1 MIIIIFLL
9 SSNLM
14 KNLIR
19 LSVFALF
26 LFNSSLKAQSA
37 SEIQL
42 KLQKLNVTA
51 SALYIAAH
59 PDDENTRLLAYL
71 ANEKKWRTGYLSLT
85 RGDGGQNLIGT
96 EQSEKLGMIRT
107 QELLAARRVDGAEQ
121 FFTRAFDFG
130 FSKNP
135 QETFTKWN
143 KDSVLADM
151 VWVIRNFKPDLI
163 ITRFPTDGSG
173 GHGHHTASAILA
185 EEAIDAAANPKMFE
199 EQLKYVQV
207 WQAKRLV
214 WNGFNFGSLPQSD
227 GKDFTKI
234 DIGGYNTL
242 LGKNYGEIASTSRS
256 QHRSQ
261 GFGVPMQRGSSKETF
276 KFIKGDTVVNNIFEG
291 INDSWTRFPNAKS
304 LSKLIDKCILNFNVN
319 NPATSINELIVIY
332 NALDKLDNDY
342 WKAQKKKEVAELIA
356 NCAGLFIET
365 YAAEYYTHPNSE
377 LKINVQAIN
386 RSNADVKLLNLKI
399 NSIFDTT
406 FQKNLEN
413 NILFNYPTKLNLKN
427 DVKYSNP
434 YWLMQSPSSGL
445 FLVANQKLI
454 GIPEPIAPIQVQYT
468 VVVNNLTL
476 SFTKSLKYK
485 WTDAVRGELNRD
497 LEVLPIVSIEPQ
509 QKNIILTQNEKSK
522 SFIISVKAFKKFE
535 KAKLKF
541 NNVNGIIVSPS
552 EIEFSSKE
560 NNSNFNFSFQV
571 LANGSNSLSVD
582 LQPYIEIDNATYNSK
597 VERIDYEHIPIQT
610 QVVQAKIKVEKIDLI
625 TKGKRAGYIP
635 GAGDDIPEA
644 LKQLGFEVI
653 NLDDNYLRT
662 KSLKDLDVIVAG
674 IRLYNTN
681 NEMAAHYETLMNYV
695 KEGGNYVVQYNT
707 NNFISSISSKV
718 GPYDFAVTRD
728 RITDENAELKIIDK
742 TDKILNY
749 PNVIQP
755 NDFDNW
761 VQERGLYF
769 LSKIDN
775 NYRKVFKGND
785 PNEKESDGIL
795 ITCQYGKGTFTYTG
809 ISFFR
814 QLPAGVPG
822 AYKLFANIISQSR

>member
-1 MIIIIFLL
+1 MKKIINIIVLL
-9 SSNLM
+9 LAFNLSN
-14 KNLIR
+14 
-19 LSVFALF
+19 
-26 LFNSSLKAQSA
+26 AQNA
-37 SEIQL
+37 AEIQL
-42 KLQKLNVTA
+42 KLQKLKVTA

-59 PDDENTRLLAYL
+59 PDDENTRLLTYL

-85 RGDGGQNLIGT
+85 RGDGGQNLIGN

-107 QELLAARRVDGAEQ
+107 QELLAARRIDGAEQ

-135 QETFTKWN
+135 QETFSKWN
-143 KDSVLADM
+143 RDSVLADM

-185 EEAIDAAANPKMFE
+185 EEAMDAAADPNKFKD
-199 EQLKYVQV
+199 QLKFVQV
-207 WQAKRLV
+207 WKAKRLV
-214 WNGFNFGSLPQSD
+214 WNGFNFGSMPQSD
-227 GKDFTKI
+227 GKDFTKL
-234 DIGGYNTL
+234 DIGEYNAL
-242 LGKNYGEIASTSRS
+242 LGKSYGEIASTSRS

-261 GFGVPMQRGSSKETF
+261 GFGVPMQRGISKETF
-276 KFIKGDTVVNNIFEG
+276 KYIKGDSVVNNIFEG
-291 INDSWTRFPNAKS
+291 IDDGFTRFKNTKTI
-304 LSKLIDKCILNFNVN
+304 SKLIDKCIQNFDINK
-319 NPATSINELIVIY
+319 PSASINELIVIY
-332 NALDKLDNDY
+332 NELDKLDNDY
-342 WKAQKKKEVAELIA
+342 WKQQKRNELTELITS
-356 NCAGLFIET
+356 CAGLFIET
-365 YAAEYYTHPNSE
+365 YAVEYFTHPNSD

-386 RSNADVKLLNLKI
+386 RSNAQVKLVSVKI
-399 NSIFDTT
+399 NSMYDSI
-406 FQKNLEN
+406 FQKDLEN
-413 NILFNYPTKLNLKN
+413 NILFNYPTKVHVNNQL
-427 DVKYSNP
+427 KYSNP
-434 YWLMQSPSSGL
+434 YWLLQSPSSGL
-445 FLVANQKLI
+445 FHVADQHLI
-454 GIPEPIAPIQVQYT
+454 GVPEPIAPIQVSYT
-468 VVVNNLTL
+468 ISINNLNF
-476 SFTKSLKYK
+476 SFSKSLKYK

-497 LEVLPIVSIEPQ
+497 LEVLPVVSIEPQ
-509 QKNIILTQNEKSK
+509 QKNVILTQNDKNK
-522 SFIISVKAFKKFE
+522 TLIISVKAFKKFE
-535 KAKLKF
+535 NAKLKF
-541 NNVNGIIVSPS
+541 KPTNGIVVSPS
-552 EIEFSSKE
+552 EVVFTAKE
-560 NNSNFNFSFQV
+560 NNSNFNFQFQV
-571 LANGSNSLSVD
+571 QANANNSLSIE
-582 LQPYIEIDNATYNSK
+582 LEPYVEIENSTFNSK
-597 VERIDYEHIPIQT
+597 VERIEYEHIPIQT
-610 QVVQAKIKVEKIDLI
+610 QVVSAKVKVEKIDLV
-625 TKGKRAGYIP
+625 TKGKRAGYIA

-653 NLDDNYLRT
+653 NVDDNYLRT

-674 IRLYNTN
+674 VRLYNTN

-718 GPYDFAVTRD
+718 GPYDFTVTRD
-728 RITDENAELKIIDK
+728 RITDENAELKMINK
-742 TDKILNY
+742 ADKILNY

-769 LSKIDN
+769 LSKVDE

-785 PNEKESDGIL
+785 PNENETDGIL

>member
-1 MIIIIFLL
+1 
-9 SSNLM
+9 M
-14 KNLIR
+14 KK
-19 LSVFALF
+19 VVYTFAL
-26 LFNSSLKAQSA
+26 LFSFQALFAQSA
-37 SEIQL
+37 AEIQL

-59 PDDENTRLLAYL
+59 PDDENTRLLTYL

-107 QELLAARRVDGAEQ
+107 QELLAARRLDGAEQ

-135 QETFTKWN
+135 QETFSKWN
-143 KDSVLADM
+143 RDSVLADM

-185 EEAIDAAANPKMFE
+185 EEAMDAAADPNKFK

-214 WNGFNFGSLPQSD
+214 WNGFNFGSMPQSD
-227 GKDFTKI
+227 GKDFTKL
-234 DIGGYNTL
+234 DIGAYNPL
-242 LGKNYGEIASTSRS
+242 LGKSYGEIASTSRS

-261 GFGVPMQRGSSKETF
+261 GFGVPMQRGAIKETF
-276 KFIKGDTVVNNIFEG
+276 KYVKGDSVKSNIFEG
-291 INDSWTRFPNAKS
+291 INDKWSRIPNSKS
-304 LSKLIDKCILNFNVN
+304 IEKLITRSIVNYNAN
-319 NPATSINELIVIY
+319 NPSASIADLILIY
-332 NALDKLDNDY
+332 KELDKIQNDY
-342 WKAQKKKEVAELIA
+342 WRTQKKNEVADLILS
-356 NCAGLFIET
+356 CAGIFIES
-365 YAAEYYTHPNSE
+365 YALDYITHPNSD

-399 NSIFDTT
+399 NSIYDST
-406 FQKNLEN
+406 FTKNLEN
-413 NILFNYPTKLNLKN
+413 NVFFNYSTKIKIDGNTT
-427 DVKYSNP
+427 YSNP
-434 YWLMQSPSSGL
+434 YWLLEKPSSGL
-445 FLVANQKLI
+445 FHVSNQMLI
-454 GIPEPIAPIQVQYT
+454 GIPNPIAALNASYSVLI
-468 VVVNNLTL
+468 NGLEL
-476 SFTKSLKYK
+476 KFTKSLKYK
-485 WTDAVRGELNRD
+485 WTDPVRGELNREV
-497 LEVLPIVSIEPQ
+497 EVLPIVSIEPQ
-509 QKNIILTQNEKSK
+509 QKNIILTKNEINKY
-522 SFIISVKAFKKFE
+522 INIQVKTF
-535 KAKLKF
+535 AKIDKGILKF
-541 NNVNGIIVSPS
+541 KEVKGVSIMPS

-560 NNSNFNFSFQV
+560 NNSNFNFQV
-571 LANGSNSLSVD
+571 QIQTVANTNISAELE
-582 LQPYIEIDNATYNSK
+582 PYIVIDNKIYNSK
-597 VERIDYEHIPIQT
+597 VERIEYEHIPTQT
-610 QVVQAKIKVEKIDLI
+610 QVVPVKIKVEKIDLI
-625 TKGKRAGYIP
+625 VKGKRAGYIA

-644 LKQLGFEVI
+644 LKQLGFEVV

-674 IRLYNTN
+674 VRLYNTN
-681 NEMAAHYETLMNYV
+681 NEMQSHYETLMNYV
-695 KEGGNYVVQYNT
+695 KDGGNYVVQYNT

-718 GPYDFAVTRD
+718 GPYNFSVTRD
-728 RITDENAELKIIDK
+728 RITDENAELKIINSD
-742 TDKILNY
+742 DKILNY
-749 PNVIQP
+749 PNKIQADDY
-755 NDFDNW
+755 NNW

-769 LSKIDN
+769 LTKVDE

-795 ITCQYGKGTFTYTG
+795 VTCQFGKGTFTYTG

-822 AYKLFANIISQSR
+822 AYKLFANIVSQSR

>member
-1 MIIIIFLL
+1 MKIIFRFIL
-9 SSNLM
+9 SSTLLCN
-14 KNLIR
+14 
-19 LSVFALF
+19 SALF
-26 LFNSSLKAQSA
+26 AQSA
-37 SEIQL
+37 AEIQL

-59 PDDENTRLLAYL
+59 PDDENTRLLSYL

-107 QELLAARRVDGAEQ
+107 QELLAARRIDGAEQ

-135 QETFTKWN
+135 EETFSKWN
-143 KDSVLADM
+143 RDSVLADM

-185 EEAIDAAANPKMFE
+185 EEAMLAAADPNKFK

-214 WNGFNFGSLPQSD
+214 WNGFNFGSMPQSD

-234 DIGGYNTL
+234 DIGAFNAL
-242 LGKNYGEIASTSRS
+242 LGKSYGEIASTSRS

-261 GFGVPMQRGSSKETF
+261 GFGVPMQRGAIKETF
-276 KFIKGDTVVNNIFEG
+276 KYVKGDSVKSNIFEG
-291 INDSWTRFPNAKS
+291 INDNWSRIPNSKK
-304 LSKLIDKCILNFNVN
+304 LEKLITNCINKY
-319 NPATSINELIVIY
+319 NPNMPSASINDLVVIY
-332 NALDKLDNDY
+332 KELDNIKDDY
-342 WKAQKKKEVAELIA
+342 WRNQKKKEVSDLILSS
-356 NCAGLFIET
+356 AGIFIES
-365 YAAEYYTHPNSE
+365 YALEYITHPNSD

-386 RSNADVKLLNLKI
+386 RSNIDVKLLNLKI
-399 NSIFDTT
+399 NSIYDST
-406 FQKNLEN
+406 FAKNLEN
-413 NILFNYPTKLNLKN
+413 NVFFNYSTKTKIDENTN
-427 DVKYSNP
+427 YSNP
-434 YWLMQSPSSGL
+434 YWLLEKPSSGL
-445 FLVANQKLI
+445 FHVNNQMLI
-454 GIPEPIAPIQVQYT
+454 GIPNPIVPLNVNYT
-468 VVVNNLTL
+468 MLVNGQELK
-476 SFTKSLKYK
+476 FTKSLKYK
-485 WTDAVRGELNRD
+485 WTDPVRGELNREV
-497 LEVLPIVSIEPQ
+497 EVLPIVSIEPQ
-509 QKNIILTQNEKSK
+509 QKNIILTKNEFSK
-522 SFIISVKAFKKFE
+522 NINISVKAFTKID

-541 NNVNGIIVSPS
+541 KEVKGITIIPS
-552 EIEFSSKE
+552 EIEFSSIE
-560 NNSNFNFSFQV
+560 NNANFNFQV
-571 LANGSNSLSVD
+571 QVQITDVNISAD
-582 LQPYIEIDNATYNSK
+582 LEPYISIENKEYNSK
-597 VERIDYEHIPIQT
+597 VERIEYEHIPTQT
-610 QVVQAKIKVEKIDLI
+610 QVVPVKIKVEKLDII
-625 TKGKRAGYIP
+625 VKGKRAGYIP

-644 LKQLGFEVI
+644 LKQLGFEVV
-653 NLDDNYLRT
+653 NLDNNYLRT

-674 IRLYNTN
+674 VRLYNTN
-681 NEMAAHYETLMNYV
+681 NEMQSHYETLMNYV

-718 GPYDFAVTRD
+718 GPYNFTVTRD
-728 RITDENAELKIIDK
+728 RITDENADLKIINSD
-742 TDKILNY
+742 DKILNY
-749 PNVIQP
+749 PNKILP
-755 NDFDNW
+755 NDYENW

-769 LSKIDN
+769 LSKVDE